1 VGDITLKLATMRA
14 LLLVCM
20 LGLAGLAAGD
30 RQLRQVHEQELLGA
44 KVGTKLVCRGAPRHG
59 MGLSSCSTLSAVPGK
74 PAPGVLAMDGQAQE
88 GVC

>member
-1 VGDITLKLATMRA
+1 VVALVVKLATMRA

-44 KVGTKLVCRGAPRHG
+44 KVSSERVRAGGARQS

-74 PAPGVLAMDGQAQE
+74 PAPGVLAMDGQA
-88 GVC
+88 